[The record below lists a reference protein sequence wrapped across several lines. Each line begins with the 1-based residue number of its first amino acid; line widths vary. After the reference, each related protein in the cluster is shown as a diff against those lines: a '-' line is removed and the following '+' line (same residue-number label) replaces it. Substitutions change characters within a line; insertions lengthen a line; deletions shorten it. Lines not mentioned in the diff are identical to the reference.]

1 MSEDDVH
8 AIFSTFAGKGE
19 FAFCGETGTIHA
31 LFHTGGFTTMKKAA
45 LTVLVLIMVMGIFAF
60 GATAAP
66 LGDTPEVPAAEALA
80 SQDVAVSADVKAEVP
95 ADFDFLRFAKE
106 RVLPDFHPTV
116 KIEDAQADFDEK
128 PFAKGDGITRAKI
141 GIYYK
146 GWLRQHSMLIEM
158 DYRAEDRKVRVSV
171 IKDTNGTNLVGA
183 RFFKDG
189 EWVSIAA
196 MGWK

>member
-1 MSEDDVH
+1 MRKS
-8 AIFSTFAGKGE
+8 
-19 FAFCGETGTIHA
+19 A
-31 LFHTGGFTTMKKAA
+31 LLVFLA
-45 LTVLVLIMVMGIFAF
+45 VLVLAL
-60 GATAAP
+60 GATMSFAESS
-66 LGDTPEVPAAEALA
+66 DVAEALP
-80 SQDVAVSADVKAEVP
+80 AENG
-95 ADFDFLRFAKE
+95 AQETAEFDFLRFAKE

-116 KIEDAQADFDEK
+116 KIEEAQADFDEK
-128 PFAKGDGITRAKI
+128 PFDKGDGITRAKV

-158 DYRAEDRKVRVSV
+158 DYRAEDRKVRVNV
-171 IKDTNGTNLVGA
+171 IKDTNGLNLQGA

>member
-1 MSEDDVH
+1 MRKS
-8 AIFSTFAGKGE
+8 
-19 FAFCGETGTIHA
+19 
-31 LFHTGGFTTMKKAA
+31 A
-45 LTVLVLIMVMGIFAF
+45 LTVLLLVLVMGILAL
-60 GATAAP
+60 GASA
-66 LGDTPEVPAAEALA
+66 EEEPAAETP
-80 SQDVAVSADVKAEVP
+80 AVTESAETAETAEP
-95 ADFDFLRFAKE
+95 AEPAEFDFLKFALE

-116 KIEDAQADFDEK
+116 KIEDANADFDEK
-128 PFAKGDGITRAKI
+128 PFDKGEGVTRARV

-158 DYRAEDRKVRVSV
+158 DYRAEDRKIRVSV
-171 IKDTNGTNLVGA
+171 LKDSNGMNLQGA

>member
-1 MSEDDVH
+1 
-8 AIFSTFAGKGE
+8 
-19 FAFCGETGTIHA
+19 
-31 LFHTGGFTTMKKAA
+31 MKKTA
-45 LTVLVLIMVMGIFAF
+45 LTVLVLVMTMGVFAF
-60 GATAAP
+60 GASAESLAAASSDTA
-66 LGDTPEVPAAEALA
+66 
-80 SQDVAVSADVKAEVP
+80 AVSADTTAEV
-95 ADFDFLRFAKE
+95 AAEFDFLRFAKE

-116 KIEDAQADFDEK
+116 KLEDAQADFDEK
-128 PFAKGDGITRAKI
+128 PFAKGDGITRAKV

-158 DYRAEDRKVRVSV
+158 DYREEDRKVRVNV
-171 IKDTNGTNLVGA
+171 LKDTNGLNLQGA

>member
-1 MSEDDVH
+1 MRKS
-8 AIFSTFAGKGE
+8 
-19 FAFCGETGTIHA
+19 A
-31 LFHTGGFTTMKKAA
+31 LLVFLA
-45 LTVLVLIMVMGIFAF
+45 VLVLAL
-60 GATAAP
+60 GATMSFAESS
-66 LGDTPEVPAAEALA
+66 DVAEALP
-80 SQDVAVSADVKAEVP
+80 AESG
-95 ADFDFLRFAKE
+95 AQETAEFDFLRFAKE

-116 KIEDAQADFDEK
+116 KIEEAQADFDEK
-128 PFAKGDGITRAKI
+128 PFDKGDGITRAKV

-158 DYRAEDRKVRVSV
+158 DYRAEDRKVRVNV
-171 IKDTNGTNLVGA
+171 IKDTNGLNLQGA

>member
-1 MSEDDVH
+1 MRKSVL
-8 AIFSTFAGKGE
+8 I
-19 FAFCGETGTIHA
+19 
-31 LFHTGGFTTMKKAA
+31 L
-45 LTVLVLIMVMGIFAF
+45 VLVFIMGIFAF
-60 GATAAP
+60 AASAEEAT
-66 LGDTPEVPAAEALA
+66 
-80 SQDVAVSADVKAEVP
+80 SADVNTTEEAAVEATSEAPAE
-95 ADFDFLRFAKE
+95 FDFLRFAKE

-116 KIEDAQADFDEK
+116 KLEDAQADFDEK
-128 PFAKGDGITRAKI
+128 PYSRSEGITRAKV

-158 DYRAEDRKVRVSV
+158 DYRAEDRKVRVNV
-171 IKDTNGTNLVGA
+171 LKDTNGLNLQGA

>member
-1 MSEDDVH
+1 
-8 AIFSTFAGKGE
+8 
-19 FAFCGETGTIHA
+19 
-31 LFHTGGFTTMKKAA
+31 MKKLIGVLLVMVLA
-45 LTVLVLIMVMGIFAF
+45 LV
-60 GATAAP
+60 TAGTA
-66 LGDTPEVPAAEALA
+66 LAAEESHPLDAA
-80 SQDVAVSADVKAEVP
+80 MPEVSADSASTEAPAE
-95 ADFDFLRFAKE
+95 FDFLRFAKE

-128 PFAKGDGITRAKI
+128 PYTRSEGITRAKI

-158 DYRAEDRKVRVSV
+158 DYRAEDRKVRVNV
-171 IKDTNGTNLVGA
+171 LKDTNGLNLQGA

>member
-1 MSEDDVH
+1 
-8 AIFSTFAGKGE
+8 
-19 FAFCGETGTIHA
+19 
-31 LFHTGGFTTMKKAA
+31 MKKTA
-45 LTVLVLIMVMGIFAF
+45 LTVLVLVMVMGISAF
-60 GATAAP
+60 VASAAP
-66 LGDTPEVPAAEALA
+66 LGESAVSLKASAESLAASAESLAAAAAEAEAAA
-80 SQDVAVSADVKAEVP
+80 SADAAVSADVKAEEP
-95 ADFDFLRFAKE
+95 AEFDFLRFAKE

-116 KIEDAQADFDEK
+116 KIEDAQADFDER
-128 PFAKGDGITRAKI
+128 PFAKGDSITRAKI

-158 DYRAEDRKVRVSV
+158 DYRAEDRKVRVNV
-171 IKDTNGTNLVGA
+171 LKDTNGLNLQGA

>member
-1 MSEDDVH
+1 MRKS
-8 AIFSTFAGKGE
+8 
-19 FAFCGETGTIHA
+19 A
-31 LFHTGGFTTMKKAA
+31 LLVFLA
-45 LTVLVLIMVMGIFAF
+45 VLVLAL
-60 GATAAP
+60 GATMSFAESS
-66 LGDTPEVPAAEALA
+66 DVAEALP
-80 SQDVAVSADVKAEVP
+80 AESG
-95 ADFDFLRFAKE
+95 AQETAEFDFLRFAKE

-116 KIEDAQADFDEK
+116 KIEEAQAEPFD
-128 PFAKGDGITRAKI
+128 KGDGITRAKV

-158 DYRAEDRKVRVSV
+158 DYRAEDRKVRVNV
-171 IKDTNGTNLVGA
+171 IKDTNGLNLQGA